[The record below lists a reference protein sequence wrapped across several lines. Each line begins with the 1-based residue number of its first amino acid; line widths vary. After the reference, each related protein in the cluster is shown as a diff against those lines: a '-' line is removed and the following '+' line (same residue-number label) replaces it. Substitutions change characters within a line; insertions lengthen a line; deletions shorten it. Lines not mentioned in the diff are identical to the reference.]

1 MKKRPL
7 LAQNQKRTLLAQNQK
22 RALLAL
28 VAYDGLR
35 TFEYSIAADLFAAE
49 RTYLG
54 VAWYDTIVVSPD
66 RGRLRGVGGV
76 EVRADAPF
84 EAIARAS
91 TIVIPGWRDVTQ
103 APPPKLLDA
112 LRAASRRRARVLS
125 LCSGAFVLGAAGL
138 LDGKRATTHWLFAD
152 EFKRRFPLAHYE
164 ADVLYVDEGNVITSA
179 GSAAGLDACLHL
191 VRRDFGAAVANTVA
205 RRMVVAP
212 HREGGQAQYVEAPVA
227 PPPRSAAREERSLGR
242 TMDWARAHLHQ
253 PIAVADLA
261 ARSAMSERTFLR
273 RFTQAAGIA
282 PHAWLQQERMA
293 RARQLLE
300 SRPALAADDV
310 ALQCGYASTET
321 FRAAFRRG
329 VGVAPATYR
338 ARFAARGG

>member
-1 MKKRPL
+1 MRKRP
-7 LAQNQKRTLLAQNQK
+7 
-22 RALLAL
+22 LLAL

-49 RTYLG
+49 RAYLG
-54 VAWYDTIVVSPD
+54 VNWYDTIVVSPD

-76 EVRADAPF
+76 QVRADAPF
-84 EAIARAS
+84 EAIARAG
-91 TIVIPGWRDVTQ
+91 TIVIPGWRDVGAT
-103 APPPKLLDA
+103 PPARLLDA
-112 LRAASRRRARVLS
+112 VRAAARRGARLLS

-152 EFKRRFPLAHYE
+152 AFRRRFPLAHYE
-164 ADVLYVDEGNVITSA
+164 SDVLYVDAGNVITSA

-227 PPPRSAAREERSLGR
+227 VCERRGIGPA
-242 TMDWARAHLHQ
+242 MDWARAHLHE
-253 PIAVADLA
+253 PIAIGELA
-261 ARSAMSERTFLR
+261 ERSAMSGRTFLR
-273 RFTQAAGIA
+273 RFSQAAGMA
-282 PHAWLQQERMA
+282 PQAWLQQQRIA

-300 SRPALAADDV
+300 TRAGMTTDDIAA
-310 ALQCGYASTET
+310 QCGYGSIET
-321 FRAAFRRG
+321 FRAAFRRV

-338 ARFAARGG
+338 ARFAPPRAT